1 MANMTFIILAG
12 YTIRLENI
20 AMFYS
25 YEWIHHQNKITY
37 YYLIVYING
46 NSKSIEIR
54 YTDKEKRNK
63 DKERLYS
70 ALGLEGY
77 NVLTDKDLEKDL
89 DRLPFPCY
97 TGPHEQSNASA
108 R

>member
-1 MANMTFIILAG
+1 MANMTFINLAG

-25 YEWIHHQNKITY
+25 YEYTTDC
-37 YYLIVYING
+37 YLVIYLSGATRFVEV
-46 NSKSIEIR
+46 K

-63 DKERLYS
+63 DKERLYA

-77 NVLTDKDLEKDL
+77 NVLTDKDL
-89 DRLPFPCY
+89 DR
-97 TGPHEQSNASA
+97 
-108 R
+108 